1 MTVYAGPSEL
11 VGEPLRVYGPAGPW
25 DEVRETLTELGSA
38 VLVSRLGDWL
48 PAGGPPPDADC
59 AQGAACLGCELCRV
73 VLGADGGPAR
83 VPDRTVLGRDWARY
97 QAMSHEDVRSRFL
110 ASRLLLKYAAG
121 EVLQAAPET
130 VDLAYKL
137 GGRPYLRGCDQVDIS
152 LSHTEDLLVVGLT
165 RRGWIG
171 VDAELSERRL
181 LGTGAEKQ
189 ICTPHE
195 IALLAAMPEY
205 RRNPALVRLWT
216 LKEAY
221 SKAIG
226 QGLRFRFT
234 EFGFAPGARRVQVLR
249 PDGSPGTGE
258 EWSFGTW
265 SIDRQYTVSV
275 ALFDAGFGDTADI
288 AARTMLDDG
297 LVDAL
302 IASEQFEQPDAS
314 EQGDVSER
322 PGAREQPESFERMDG
337 GGDPKANSFTG

>member
-1 MTVYAGPSEL
+1 MMPVTVPAAAVGAPIRLTGPD
-11 VGEPLRVYGPAGPW
+11 GPW
-25 DEVRETLTELGSA
+25 DAVREALDVRGSA

-48 PAGGPPPDADC
+48 PVA
-59 AQGAACLGCELCRV
+59 E
-73 VLGADGGPAR
+73 PAVEPSER
-83 VPDRTVLGRDWARY
+83 EVAVLGRDWARY
-97 QAMSHEDVRSRFL
+97 QAMSHEQVRSRFL
-110 ASRLLLKYAAG
+110 ASRLLLKHAAG
-121 EVLQAAPET
+121 NALQASPES

-171 VDAELSERRL
+171 VDAELESRRL

-195 IALLAAMPEY
+195 TARLQELPEQQ
-205 RRNPALVRLWT
+205 RNLALVRLWT

-234 EFGFAPGARRVQVLR
+234 EFGFTPTAGDERVQVLR
-249 PDGSPGTGE
+249 PDGSPGTGD

-265 SIDRQYTVSV
+265 TVDDGAYTVSV

-288 AARTMLDDG
+288 AAHTMLDDG
-297 LVDAL
+297 LLDAL
-302 IASEQFEQPDAS
+302 IEVAGMTVPP
-314 EQGDVSER
+314 
-322 PGAREQPESFERMDG
+322 PGA
-337 GGDPKANSFTG
+337 

>member
-1 MTVYAGPSEL
+1 MTAYAGPGPGL
-11 VGEPLRVYGPAGPW
+11 LAGEPLRVYGPAGPW
-25 DEVRETLTELGSA
+25 DAVREALAERGSA

-48 PAGGPPPDADC
+48 PADPDPVSDGSGAADAVEAADDC
-59 AQGAACLGCELCRV
+59 A
-73 VLGADGGPAR
+73 
-83 VPDRTVLGRDWARY
+83 VLGRDWARY
-97 QAMSHEDVRSRFL
+97 QAMSHDQVRARFL
-110 ASRLLLKYAAG
+110 ASRLLLKHAAG
-121 EVLQAAPET
+121 EVLQARPET

-171 VDAELSERRL
+171 VDAELAARRL

-195 IALLAAMPEY
+195 ISLLEAEPEH

-234 EFGFAPGARRVQVLR
+234 EFGFAPGAERVQVLR

-265 SIDRQYTVSV
+265 EIDRLYTVSV

-302 IASEQFEQPDAS
+302 IASGGRE
-314 EQGDVSER
+314 
-322 PGAREQPESFERMDG
+322 GAAEAQS
-337 GGDPKANSFTG
+337 

>member
-1 MTVYAGPSEL
+1 MTAYAGPGPSL
-11 VGEPLRVYGPAGPW
+11 LAAEPLRVHGPAGPW
-25 DEVRETLTELGSA
+25 DAVREALAERGSA

-48 PAGGPPPDADC
+48 PADPPVDAAVDS
-59 AQGAACLGCELCRV
+59 
-73 VLGADGGPAR
+73 GPAAT
-83 VPDRTVLGRDWARY
+83 DDSAVLGRDWARY
-97 QAMSHEDVRSRFL
+97 QAMSHDQVRSRFL
-110 ASRLLLKYAAG
+110 ASRLLLKHAAG
-121 EVLQAAPET
+121 EVLQASPET

-171 VDAELSERRL
+171 VDAELAARRL

-195 IALLAAMPEY
+195 ISLLEAEPEHL
-205 RRNPALVRLWT
+205 RNPALVRLWT

-234 EFGFAPGARRVQVLR
+234 EFGFAPGAERVQVLR

-265 SIDRQYTVSV
+265 EIDRQYTVSV

-302 IASEQFEQPDAS
+302 IA
-314 EQGDVSER
+314 
-322 PGAREQPESFERMDG
+322 DG
-337 GGDPKANSFTG
+337 GQEAAGQ

>member
-1 MTVYAGPSEL
+1 MPVLGPSSAI
-11 VGEPLRVYGPAGPW
+11 GRPIPVYRGRYGGW
-25 DEVRETLTELGSA
+25 DEVRESLAGRGSA
-38 VLVSRLGDWL
+38 VLVATLGDWM
-48 PAGGPPPDADC
+48 PG
-59 AQGAACLGCELCRV
+59 AQGAE
-73 VLGADGGPAR
+73 P
-83 VPDRTVLGRDWARY
+83 PDDEPDYPGDRAVLGRDWARY
-97 QAMSHEDVRSRFL
+97 QAMSHDQVRGRFL
-110 ASRLLLKYAAG
+110 ASRLLLKTAAG
-121 EVLQAAPET
+121 AALQAPPQT

-171 VDAELSERRL
+171 VDAELAGRTL

-195 IALLAAMPEY
+195 AAQLELIDPEL
-205 RRNPALVRLWT
+205 RNPALVRLWT

-234 EFGFAPGARRVQVLR
+234 EFGFAPGADRVQVLR
-249 PDGSPGTGE
+249 PDGSPGTGG

-265 SIDRQYTVSV
+265 AVTGYTVSV
-275 ALFDAGFGDTADI
+275 ALFDAGFDETPDI
-288 AARTMLDDG
+288 AAATMLDDG

-302 IASEQFEQPDAS
+302 IGPTR
-314 EQGDVSER
+314 QG
-322 PGAREQPESFERMDG
+322 
-337 GGDPKANSFTG
+337 